1 MKCITCPNFLCDP
14 FILSAPLSWPHGALN
29 EFGLLP
35 ALLRGGLSASLSKVH
50 EVHGSTF
57 EVTFHRLFTGLS
69 QAFHTIDTVDA
80 SLPSP
85 DRIQILSSHPFT
97 SKNPESLFALVCS
110 LFALVPLCSSVFSVA
125 LALFRVAL
133 TLFGCCQLLA
143 V

>member
-1 MKCITCPNFLCDP
+1 MKCITCPNFLSDP

-57 EVTFHRLFTGLS
+57 EVTGLS

-80 SLPSP
+80 SLPSLDP
-85 DRIQILSSHPFT
+85 IQILSSHPFT
-97 SKNPESLFALVCS
+97 SKNPESLFALVP
-110 LFALVPLCSSVFSVA
+110 LVPLCSSVFSSVA